1 MNNKTKRIL
10 AGIALMFSVSIVA
23 GCGTQEKIGYVNST
37 RVVQETQK
45 GVDIQAKMQ
54 QKRSEIFA
62 RLQQAHESQD
72 EATFAQTQMQARQ
85 EMQVFQQALESDF
98 ENSVQA
104 SAAAVAKD
112 KELTMVTKQGV
123 VVGDGIDI
131 TDEVVAKMGKVDPN
145 AAKAQT
151 DANTNANTEANGSA
165 NAQAA
170 NGQDQPT
177 QAQQ

>member
-1 MNNKTKRIL
+1 MNKKSKRIL

-37 RVVQETQK
+37 RIVKETQK
-45 GVDIQAKMQ
+45 GVDIQAKMNE
-54 QKRSEIFA
+54 KRSEILT
-62 RLQQAHESQD
+62 RLQAAQGSQD

-104 SAAAVAKD
+104 AAAVVAKD
-112 KELTMVTKQGV
+112 QELTMVTKQGV
-123 VVGDGIDI
+123 VVGNGIDI

-145 AAKAQT
+145 KAAAPT
-151 DANTNANTEANGSA
+151 DANTNANTDA
-165 NAQAA
+165 NAQ
-170 NGQDQPT
+170 NGNGESQPT